1 MGRDSGHAH
10 HGDERRVDVHSVDV
24 RSGTVT
30 ERDRRYG
37 TSASLV
43 ASDIGENIISGHL
56 PPGSSLRVHELASQ
70 YEMSLTP
77 VREAMQRLVTEG
89 LVARRPGVGFAVA
102 PLTGDDIRD
111 VFLTLGF
118 VSGELAAR
126 AMDALTD
133 AQRTELRALH
143 HESIAMLHRDAANGL
158 DSRNRAFY
166 SLINHASR
174 SPKLRWTA
182 GLCIRF
188 VPRTL
193 YSDIPGWPEITV
205 DGQRKVLEALDAG
218 DVRAVREATRDFHH
232 RAGEALAENFS
243 ENLRVRSAV

>member
-1 MGRDSGHAH
+1 MTRHIGNTREGEAA
-10 HGDERRVDVHSVDV
+10 
-24 RSGTVT
+24 

-37 TSASLV
+37 TSASIV

-118 VSGELAAR
+118 VSSELAVR
-126 AMDALTD
+126 AVGVLTD

-182 GLCIRF
+182 GLCIRY
-188 VPRTL
+188 VPRSL
-193 YSDIPGWPEITV
+193 YSDVPGWPEITV
-205 DGQRKVLEALDAG
+205 DGQRKVLDALDERDAG
-218 DVRAVREATRDFHH
+218 AVRDATRDFHH
-232 RAGEALAENFS
+232 LAGEALAENFT
-243 ENLRVRSAV
+243 ENLRARSAI